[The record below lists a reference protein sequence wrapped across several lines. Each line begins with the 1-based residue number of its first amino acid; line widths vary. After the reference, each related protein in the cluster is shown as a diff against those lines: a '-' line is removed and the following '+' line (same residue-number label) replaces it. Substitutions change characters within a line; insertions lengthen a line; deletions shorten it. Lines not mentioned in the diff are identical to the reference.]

1 MTNRTVAARLIALAV
16 LGWSAAVSAQPVS
29 PYAGQ
34 QTREIKA
41 LSPKEI
47 EDLVHGRGMGLAKSA
62 ELNRYPGPLHA
73 LELAGQLELSPEQR
87 NGLETS
93 KARMSRRAQALGAEI
108 LSLERKLDAAFAQRS
123 IDLVGLEEL
132 TTLMGVKQG
141 MLRAV
146 HLEAHIETAGLL
158 TPEQIAR
165 YELARGYEKAPLGP
179 QPGHGT
185 THHGPHRP

>member
-1 MTNRTVAARLIALAV
+1 MTNRTVTARLIALAMS
-16 LGWSAAVSAQPVS
+16 GWVGVVSAQPVN

-41 LSPKEI
+41 LSPSEI
-47 EDLVHGRGMGLAKSA
+47 DDLIHGRGMGLAKSA

-73 LELAGQLELSPEQR
+73 LELAGELELSPEQR

-93 KARMSRRAQALGAEI
+93 KARMSKRAQALGAEI

-123 IDLVGLEEL
+123 IDRVGLEEL
-132 TTLMGVKQG
+132 TALIGVKQG
-141 MLRAV
+141 MLRAA
-146 HLEAHIETAGLL
+146 HLEAHIETAALL

-165 YELARGYEKAPLGP
+165 YDTARGYDKALSDP
-179 QPGHGT
+179 QSGHGT
-185 THHGPHRP
+185 KHH